1 MIKSVLLLLS
11 VKAVNKIANSCIY
24 LGKNNR
30 IVVVVT
36 DIEDSRICKMLSNYI
51 IFFGIY
57 IISVYLNHSIESVV
71 KSDIVWQIRV

>member
-11 VKAVNKIANSCIY
+11 VKAVNKIANFCIY

-36 DIEDSRICKMLSNYI
+36 DIEDSRICKMISNYI

>member
-1 MIKSVLLLLS
+1 M
-11 VKAVNKIANSCIY
+11 KAVNKIANSCIY

-71 KSDIVWQIRV
+71 KSDIV